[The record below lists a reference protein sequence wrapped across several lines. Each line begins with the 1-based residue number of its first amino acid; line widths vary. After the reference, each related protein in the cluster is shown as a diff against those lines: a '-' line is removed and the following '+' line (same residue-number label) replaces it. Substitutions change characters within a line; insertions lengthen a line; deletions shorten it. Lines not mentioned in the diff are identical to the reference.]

1 MRRQGWHQMCWR
13 GTQSTLSLAKCVNK
27 VPSGGLTWLVGR
39 VRGLTLLMWGS
50 ALPRL
55 MGQGG
60 AEWQIRFGGI
70 WCWFGRGNQEIPK
83 RGGATDL
90 REQHK
95 QPPPHRPSH
104 IRQEIG
110 NIFLAGTIN
119 DQRSG
124 LRSAINGFWREP
136 LNIRGNFSPCCESS
150 PLSRFSKPIPI
161 LRMSTP
167 HAWSFSATIAM
178 K

>member
-150 PLSRFSKPIPI
+150 RCLAFQSQFQFYGCRRHMLGHFPQQ
-161 LRMSTP
+161 
-167 HAWSFSATIAM
+167 
-178 K
+178 

>member
-1 MRRQGWHQMCWR
+1 M
-13 GTQSTLSLAKCVNK
+13 STR
-27 VPSGGLTWLVGR
+27 WLHSALVTAW
-39 VRGLTLLMWGS
+39 LTLPWFSAAAVQWGS
-50 ALPRL
+50 SAPADGARGQSDKSDLAESDVGLPV
-55 MGQGG
+55 GT
-60 AEWQIRFGGI
+60 
-70 WCWFGRGNQEIPK
+70 K
-83 RGGATDL
+83 RYQGGATDL
-90 REQHK
+90 RQQHK
-95 QPPPHRPSH
+95 HTPPPHTGPIH

-110 NIFLAGTIN
+110 NIFLAGTIS